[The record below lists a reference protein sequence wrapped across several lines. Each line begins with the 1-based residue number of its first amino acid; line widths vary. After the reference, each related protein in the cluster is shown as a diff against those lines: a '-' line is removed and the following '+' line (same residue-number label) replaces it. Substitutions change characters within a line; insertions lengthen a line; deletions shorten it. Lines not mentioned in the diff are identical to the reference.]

1 MKKTMIKSILIVLA
15 LVVTL
20 VGVFAFT
27 ACDEIEHGY
36 LPEEPLRFDIDTA
49 KTKLDSVPAILLSTI
64 LDIALDKENSYI
76 ELGTDGMFTCLLTI
90 DVKGLLENLGSILE
104 GLDLGEA
111 TAGITKS
118 SLALTIDGYVKVMFP
133 GFDLCHVE
141 ESLALLK
148 NSLGVE
154 IFGLDRSNAEVDKL
168 FDCIEDPNNDRLIP
182 ADLDLNGLPDVIGI
196 KIKAPYKLLDATE
209 TIPEDD
215 EETVEW
221 TFVTVGYHHND
232 SMPYMNFSYKVLE
245 DGEQTIVWRNEVLG
259 ISVAG
264 KIDAPEEE

>member
-1 MKKTMIKSILIVLA
+1 MKKTMTKSILIVLA
-15 LVVTL
+15 LVVAL
-20 VGVFAFT
+20 VGILAFT

-36 LPEEPLRFDIDTA
+36 LPEETLRFDIDTA
-49 KTKLDSVPAILLSTI
+49 KTQLDSVPSILLSTI
-64 LDIALDKENSYI
+64 LDLALDKENSYI
-76 ELGTDGMFTCLLTI
+76 ELAADGTFTCILTI
-90 DVKGLLENLGSILE
+90 DVEGLLANLGTLI
-104 GLDLGEA
+104 GDLNIGEA

-133 GFDLCHVE
+133 GFDLCHIE

-182 ADLDLNGLPDVIGI
+182 ADLDLNGLPSTIGI
-196 KIKAPYKLLDATE
+196 KIQGIYKMLDVFEEVTE
-209 TIPEDD
+209 GD
-215 EETVEW
+215 EEARVW
-221 TFVTVGYHHND
+221 TFATVGAHSND
-232 SMPYMNFSYKVLE
+232 SMPYMNFSYSISKT
-245 DGEQTIVWRNEVLG
+245 GKQTIVWRNEVLG

-264 KIDAPEEE
+264 KIDAPND